1 MANEEEIRK
10 IMAKARKASSGG
22 KGPPHKKVKEKPD
35 SGGTKKQSPSSPSEE
50 KKPKPEIKSE
60 EKPPIREKPGG
71 EKKPDSPKPSS
82 EIAELKTLITQQ
94 IAQQNQNITQ
104 QNERIGAIENFL
116 KEAQRQAQ
124 AQMGDQPTQANLNK
138 TIDQSVSEDGL
149 TDEQRLTQL
158 QAEQDQGGQGVPG
171 QPPMPA
177 NVPPALA
184 YLYAFNPTFK
194 EIAATVRTAI
204 AKGKMEKEGS
214 EVSLDSLGREL
225 IVGLIKRQ
233 LLGAGE
239 GDNMGKQLNTFS
251 DMQKTLLGGF
261 FNTLK
266 LLGKEGAQ
274 TMMNNI
280 FREITPLGSP
290 PGSPPSSEGH
300 IV

>member
-1 MANEEEIRK
+1 MSTKEEEIRK
-10 IMAKARKASSGG
+10 IMAKAKKATSGG
-22 KGPPHKKVKEKPD
+22 KTPSQKTPKVKPN
-35 SGGTKKQSPSSPSEE
+35 SGGIKEKSLVVSLKKE
-50 KKPKPEIKSE
+50 KPKPEKTSTKE
-60 EKPPIREKPGG
+60 EKRPEPT
-71 EKKPDSPKPSS
+71 KPSP
-82 EIAELKTLITQQ
+82 EIAELKTLI
-94 IAQQNQNITQ
+94 IQQNQNITQ
-104 QNERIGAIENFL
+104 QNERIGAMENFL

-124 AQMGDQPTQANLNK
+124 AQMSSQPAQANPNQIIDQPAG
-138 TIDQSVSEDGL
+138 EDGL
-149 TDEQRLTQL
+149 TDEQRLAQL
-158 QAEQDQGGQGVPG
+158 QAEQDKGDQGVST
-171 QPPMPA
+171 QPQIPA

-194 EIAATVRTAI
+194 EIAATVRTAMASKA
-204 AKGKMEKEGS
+204 AKGEGG

-290 PGSPPSSEGH
+290 PIASLPPEDH
-300 IV
+300 IT